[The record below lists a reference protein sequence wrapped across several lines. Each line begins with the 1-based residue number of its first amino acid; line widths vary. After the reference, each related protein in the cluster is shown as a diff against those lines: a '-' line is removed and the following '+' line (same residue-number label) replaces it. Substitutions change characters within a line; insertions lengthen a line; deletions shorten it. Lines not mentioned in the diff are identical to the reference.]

1 MKFVLTKNSQ
11 VILGPVEW
19 SSRFF
24 ENHLSRVGMS
34 VTLPLTLTASFTVA
48 PGISILP
55 ATLVEPS
62 YNSKI
67 QQLAG
72 PFWSLT
78 ATTATGTYT
87 VVDKNVESVKNDLL
101 AQVAADRYEK
111 EIAGTTIVLQGVT
124 VTLDTTREN
133 RNVIAQQY
141 LLLPEGQTAHWKFKE
156 ARENRN
162 VIAQQYLLLPEGQT
176 AHWKFK
182 EAWLNLSKAEF
193 AQAVSAGVA
202 HIQAQ
207 FDVERAKVAEISAS
221 STLSQLD
228 AVVMPARNTDSRPAL
243 V

>member
-24 ENHLSRVGMS
+24 ENHLATIGNTVSS
-34 VTLPLTLTASFTVA
+34 LPLTLTAAMNVA

-78 ATTATGTYT
+78 ATTASGTYQ
-87 VVDKNVESVKNDLL
+87 VVDKNVEAVKNDLL
-101 AQVAADRYEK
+101 AQVAADRYAK
-111 EIAGTTIVLQGVT
+111 EIAGTTTVLQGVA
-124 VTLDTTREN
+124 VTLDTSREN
-133 RNVIAQQY
+133 RNVITQQY
-141 LLLPEGQTAHWKFKE
+141 LLLDA
-156 ARENRN
+156 
-162 VIAQQYLLLPEGQT
+162 GQT

-182 EAWLNLSKAEF
+182 EAWLNLTKAEF
-193 AQAVSAGVA
+193 AQAVSAGVS

-207 FDVERAKVAEISAS
+207 FDAERVKVSEITAC

-228 AVVMPARNTDSRPAL
+228 AVVMPTRNATGRPAL

>member
-156 ARENRN
+156 A
-162 VIAQQYLLLPEGQT
+162 
-176 AHWKFK
+176 
-182 EAWLNLSKAEF
+182 WLNLSKAEF

>member
-133 RNVIAQQY
+133 RNVI
-141 LLLPEGQTAHWKFKE
+141 
-156 ARENRN
+156 
-162 VIAQQYLLLPEGQT
+162 VQQYLLLPEGQT

>member
-101 AQVAADRYEK
+101 VQVAADRYEK

-124 VTLDTTREN
+124 VTLDTT
-133 RNVIAQQY
+133 
-141 LLLPEGQTAHWKFKE
+141 
-156 ARENRN
+156 RENRN